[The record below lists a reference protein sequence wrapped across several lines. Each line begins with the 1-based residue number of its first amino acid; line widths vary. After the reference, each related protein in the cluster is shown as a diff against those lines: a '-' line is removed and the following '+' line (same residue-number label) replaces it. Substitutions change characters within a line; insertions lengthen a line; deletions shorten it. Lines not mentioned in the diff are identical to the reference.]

1 VRASDSEPAGGDESV
16 DARVDEL
23 YDLPPGEF
31 TAARNT
37 LARALRGEGLR
48 DHADRV
54 AKLRRP
60 TIAAWAINQTVR
72 HHRDRVD
79 ALIDAGVQVGRAQ
92 RRALSGV
99 RRSGMREAARERREL
114 IDELTDLAAEV
125 LAGQGSSP
133 ESHRSDIAATF
144 DAASADDEAADT
156 VRAGRLAAPLPVTS
170 GFAGLEGLM
179 VLPEPEPEPEP
190 SEEPDTGADA
200 VDEGERERAAQLRR
214 DAIRALEEARRQLA
228 DAEAEAQEAA
238 DAAAARTAE
247 AEAADRAAQE
257 AKEVW
262 RRLQREAA
270 ALHEQVG
277 RARDHADSTRRQ
289 VERHSTQ
296 VRERERELND
306 LDH

>member
-1 VRASDSEPAGGDESV
+1 MAGDSEPENV

-31 TAARNT
+31 TAARNA
-37 LARALRGEGLR
+37 LAKALRAEDLR
-48 DHADRV
+48 DRAAEV

-72 HHRDRVD
+72 RHRERVD
-79 ALIDAGVQVGRAQ
+79 ALVEAGQQVGRAQ

-99 RRSGMREAARERREL
+99 RRSGMREAARARREL
-114 IDELTDLAAEV
+114 IDELTDLAAEI
-125 LAGQGSSP
+125 LAGEGSSP
-133 ESHRSDIAATF
+133 ESHRGDIAATF
-144 DAASADDEAADT
+144 DAASSDDEAADT
-156 VRAGRLAAPLPVTS
+156 VRAGRLAAPLPVPS

-190 SEEPDTGADA
+190 VDEPDTATEG
-200 VDEGERERAAQLRR
+200 VDEAERERAAKQRR
-214 DAIRALEEARRQLA
+214 DAIRALEEARRELA
-228 DAEAEAQEAA
+228 EIEAEARE
-238 DAAAARTAE
+238 AAAAVAARLAE

-270 ALHEQVG
+270 ELHEQVAQ
-277 RARDHADSTRRQ
+277 ARDRADGTRRR
-289 VERHSTQ
+289 VERQ
-296 VRERERELND
+296 GRYVQQRERELND
-306 LDH
+306 LDR